1 MQGVWILE
9 NIYHIIGSLEKNKTR
24 YSVIVFETPRERQN
38 LQFLSG
44 KKKLHEFKRE
54 KKKRPASISYY
65 FCRHAYD
72 ERTRNLCISV

>member
-1 MQGVWILE
+1 MQGVWILD

-54 KKKRPASISYY
+54 KKNDRLRSIII
-65 FCRHAYD
+65 FADTPMTNVHAIY
-72 ERTRNLCISV
+72 V